1 LTRIKNAQKNKDK
14 GIYDLY
20 NIEKQIT
27 NGFLKSAD
35 QTKKNPLLENIVRNT
50 MSLMKVYEREEA
62 EKNKNAVNG
71 ERIEI

>member
-1 LTRIKNAQKNKDK
+1 MTRNKNDQKNKDK
-14 GIYDLY
+14 DIYDLY

-27 NGFLKSAD
+27 YGFLKSAD

-50 MSLMKVYEREEA
+50 LSLMKVFEREEA
-62 EKNKNAVNG
+62 EKNKNAVKG